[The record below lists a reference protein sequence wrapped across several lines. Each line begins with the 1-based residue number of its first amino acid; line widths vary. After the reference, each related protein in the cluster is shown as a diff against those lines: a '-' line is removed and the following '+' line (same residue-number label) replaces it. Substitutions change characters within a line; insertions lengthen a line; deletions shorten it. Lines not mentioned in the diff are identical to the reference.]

1 VERIRIKQ
9 KKGGNTMKRLV
20 NVVASLALLTS
31 FIPFQAKEQ
40 LYCTNLQNELEPD
53 NYLPLYIDKRDRDYT
68 FVFNGTASGNVYVYT
83 FDWNVTELTGIWD
96 KDEFV
101 NSYRAL
107 GSRDSY
113 ERLTSLDGIGP
124 FSGYA
129 FYLPLNLATPVMK
142 YYVESTV
149 FFNYQY
155 TKYLMFIHGL
165 VSAAMTITNDKIT
178 NQLWLTARFWVV
190 TEANL
195 SATSGIMIFHIGN
208 MLGLYN

>member
-1 VERIRIKQ
+1 MERPAVIF
-9 KKGGNTMKRLV
+9 M
-20 NVVASLALLTS
+20 
-31 FIPFQAKEQ
+31 
-40 LYCTNLQNELEPD
+40 
-53 NYLPLYIDKRDRDYT
+53 YIH
-68 FVFNGTASGNVYVYT
+68 
-83 FDWNVTELTGIWD
+83 FDWNVHRVKLAFEIRTKFCLIA
-96 KDEFV
+96 
-101 NSYRAL
+101 YRAL

-124 FSGYA
+124 FNGYA

-190 TEANL
+190 AEANL